1 MLLCKFCTICK
12 SNWNENEVF
21 RRFPLFPV
29 GRLDFKLLCSCTVSS
44 GRTERIF
51 IHSDQYFKVQFF
63 QDCLF
68 FPEAV
73 MMIDA
78 IMICLFR
85 SVVVCLCFLGKK
97 QGYDHPPPGSPSV
110 FFYIHIYIYKCVWGG
125 RSSRQRPFEC
135 TDNLIFRGNL
145 FCVR

>member
-1 MLLCKFCTICK
+1 
-12 SNWNENEVF
+12 
-21 RRFPLFPV
+21 
-29 GRLDFKLLCSCTVSS
+29 
-44 GRTERIF
+44 
-51 IHSDQYFKVQFF
+51 
-63 QDCLF
+63 
-68 FPEAV
+68 

-78 IMICLFR
+78 MICLFR